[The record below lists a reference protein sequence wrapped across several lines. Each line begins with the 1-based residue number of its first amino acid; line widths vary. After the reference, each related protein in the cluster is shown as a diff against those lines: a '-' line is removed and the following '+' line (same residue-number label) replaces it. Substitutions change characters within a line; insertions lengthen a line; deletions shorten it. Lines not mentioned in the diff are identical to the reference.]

1 MIRKQSFHSRG
12 NRIEIGV
19 FCFLKIDIG
28 KKLFHLRSKRYLA
41 QNYVL
46 SKSFF
51 ARFALQPLIVNN
63 FYGFEFGFSEPEK
76 EQNEQGVRTLDIS
89 VSLTVVDEPNFFV
102 LGERLPAFGLIGRQN
117 DFFHGRGD
125 IVILCCHVENTV
137 QHKSKFFRFAMFVFA
152 YGAAKEKEVN

>member
-1 MIRKQSFHSRG
+1 MRMMIRKQSFHSRG

-63 FYGFEFGFSEPEK
+63 FYGFEFGFLSPK
-76 EQNEQGVRTLDIS
+76 RAKRARRAY
-89 VSLTVVDEPNFFV
+89 P
-102 LGERLPAFGLIGRQN
+102 R
-117 DFFHGRGD
+117 H
-125 IVILCCHVENTV
+125 LCE
-137 QHKSKFFRFAMFVFA
+137 S
-152 YGAAKEKEVN
+152 YSS

>member
-1 MIRKQSFHSRG
+1 MRMMIRKHSFHSRG
-12 NRIEIGV
+12 NGIEIGV
-19 FCFLKIDIG
+19 SCLLKIDIG

-51 ARFALQPLIVNN
+51 ARFALQPLIAND

-76 EQNEQGVRTLDIS
+76 EQNEQGVSDLDVS

-102 LGERLPAFGLIGRQN
+102 LGERLPAFGLIGSKAIPN
-117 DFFHGRGD
+117 MA
-125 IVILCCHVENTV
+125 IVYVRKICT
-137 QHKSKFFRFAMFVFA
+137 SRFAACVRD
-152 YGAAKEKEVN
+152 GEGE